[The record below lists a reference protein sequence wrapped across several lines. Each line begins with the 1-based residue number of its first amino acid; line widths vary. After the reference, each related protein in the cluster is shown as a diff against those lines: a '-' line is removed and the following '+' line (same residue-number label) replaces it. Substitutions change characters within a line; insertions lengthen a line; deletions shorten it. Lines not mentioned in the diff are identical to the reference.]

1 MVAWPFFDYHLLDQ
15 VNNSL
20 YRLSSLWQKRCVFTV
35 CWELLGWKPTALL
48 LYPRRYHHEICANGF
63 ADLHIYWCLCVSQ
76 IDFSVPARNEDARQ
90 FFMLAQSCDEGE
102 LPPELAVCMKR
113 LWADPGVQE
122 CFMRSREY
130 QLNDSAPY
138 YLNYLDR
145 HVVRFSGLPSFEW
158 KRLNHFR
165 QFLDQRK

>member
-1 MVAWPFFDYHLLDQ
+1 MGEARFHKSWNL
-15 VNNSL
+15 
-20 YRLSSLWQKRCVFTV
+20 
-35 CWELLGWKPTALL
+35 
-48 LYPRRYHHEICANGF
+48 
-63 ADLHIYWCLCVSQ
+63 Q
-76 IDFSVPARNEDARQ
+76 IDFSADVRNEDARQ

-113 LWADPGVQE
+113 LWADAGVQE

-145 HVVRFSGLPSFEW
+145 HVSYIHHKFCSSVTCCRSCYSYLDFSCLSNF
-158 KRLNHFR
+158 N
-165 QFLDQRK
+165 